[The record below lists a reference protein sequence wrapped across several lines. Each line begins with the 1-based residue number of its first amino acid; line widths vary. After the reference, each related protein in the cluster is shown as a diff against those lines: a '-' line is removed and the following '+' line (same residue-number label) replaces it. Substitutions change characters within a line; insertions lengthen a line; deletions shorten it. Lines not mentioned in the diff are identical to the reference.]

1 MPFVSGVGRV
11 ALAAAL
17 VSFVGISTLGFSAH
31 AASPQ
36 ITTQVKQRQDKL
48 RDMGSALKSITDEL
62 KKPKVD
68 WDNTIIPNAQTIKDR
83 SAYLLN
89 WFPKGSG
96 PEAGVKTY
104 ALPAIWQKNDD
115 FQKLGKASQAEAL
128 KLDQAANGRNVDALR
143 AQAVA
148 MGKACK
154 ACHDDYRSKDYEKE
168 NDE

>member
-1 MPFVSGVGRV
+1 MPFASGVGRV

-17 VSFVGISTLGFSAH
+17 LSCLGFTLVQ

-36 ITTQVKQRQDKL
+36 AAQIKPRQDKL
-48 RDMGSALKSITDEL
+48 RDMGGALKAITDEL

-68 WDNTIIPNAQTIKDR
+68 WDNVIIPNTQTIKDR

-104 ALPAIWQKNDD
+104 ALPAIWQKQDD
-115 FQKLGKASQAEAL
+115 FTKLGKAAQAEAI
-128 KLDQAANGRNVDALR
+128 KLDQVANSKNLDALR
-143 AQAVA
+143 TEAVT

>member
-1 MPFVSGVGRV
+1 M
-11 ALAAAL
+11 
-17 VSFVGISTLGFSAH
+17 

-36 ITTQVKQRQDKL
+36 AAQIKPRQDKL
-48 RDMGSALKSITDEL
+48 RDMGGALKAITDEL

-68 WDNTIIPNAQTIKDR
+68 WDNVIIPNTQTIKDR

-104 ALPAIWQKNDD
+104 ALPAIWQKQDD
-115 FQKLGKASQAEAL
+115 FTKIGKAAQAEAV
-128 KLDQAANGRNVDALR
+128 KLDQVANSKNLDALK
-143 AQAVA
+143 AEAVA

-154 ACHDDYRSKDYEKE
+154 ACHDPYRSPDYEKE

>member
-1 MPFVSGVGRV
+1 MPFASGVGRV

-17 VSFVGISTLGFSAH
+17 LSCLGFTLVE

-36 ITTQVKQRQDKL
+36 AAQIKPRQDKL
-48 RDMGSALKSITDEL
+48 RDMGGALKAITDEL

-68 WDNTIIPNAQTIKDR
+68 WDNVIIPNTQTIKDR

-104 ALPAIWQKNDD
+104 ALPVIWQKQDD
-115 FQKLGKASQAEAL
+115 FTKIGKAAQAEAI
-128 KLDQAANGRNVDALR
+128 KLDQVANSKNLDALK
-143 AQAVA
+143 AEAVT

>member
-1 MPFVSGVGRV
+1 MSFASGVGRV

-17 VSFVGISTLGFSAH
+17 LSCLGFTLVE

-36 ITTQVKQRQDKL
+36 AAQIKPRQDKL
-48 RDMGSALKSITDEL
+48 RDMGGALKAITDEL

-68 WDNTIIPNAQTIKDR
+68 WDNVIIPNTQTIKDR
-83 SAYLLN
+83 SGYLLN

-104 ALPAIWQKNDD
+104 ALPAIWQKQDD
-115 FQKLGKASQAEAL
+115 FTKIGKTMQAEAI
-128 KLDQAANGRNVDALR
+128 KLDQVANSRNLDALK
-143 AQAVA
+143 AEAVT

>member
-1 MPFVSGVGRV
+1 MSFASGVGRV
-11 ALAAAL
+11 AVAAAL
-17 VSFVGISTLGFSAH
+17 LSCLGFAVAL

-36 ITTQVKQRQDKL
+36 AAQIKPRQDKL
-48 RDMGSALKSITDEL
+48 RDMGGALKAITDEL

-68 WDNTIIPNAQTIKDR
+68 WDNVILPNTQTIKDR

-104 ALPAIWQKNDD
+104 ALPAIWQKQDD
-115 FQKLGKASQAEAL
+115 FTKIGKAAQAEAI
-128 KLDQAANGRNVDALR
+128 KLDQVANSRNLDALK
-143 AQAVA
+143 AEAVA

-154 ACHDDYRSKDYEKE
+154 ACHDPYRSPDYEKE

>member
-17 VSFVGISTLGFSAH
+17 LSCLGFTLVE

-36 ITTQVKQRQDKL
+36 AAQIKPRQDKL
-48 RDMGSALKSITDEL
+48 RDMGGALKAITDEL

-68 WDNTIIPNAQTIKDR
+68 WDNVIIPNAQTIKDR

-104 ALPAIWQKNDD
+104 ALPEIWQKQDD
-115 FQKLGKASQAEAL
+115 FTKIGKTMQAEAI
-128 KLDQAANGRNVDALR
+128 KLDQVANSRNLDALKTE
-143 AQAVA
+143 AVT

>member
-1 MPFVSGVGRV
+1 MSFASGVGRV

-17 VSFVGISTLGFSAH
+17 LSGLGSLLIK
-31 AASPQ
+31 AAPQ
-36 ITTQVKQRQDKL
+36 KAAQIKPRQDKL
-48 RDMGSALKSITDEL
+48 RDMGGALKAITDEL

-68 WDNTIIPNAQTIKDR
+68 WDNVIIPNTQTIKDR

-104 ALPAIWQKNDD
+104 ALPAIWQKQDD
-115 FQKLGKASQAEAL
+115 FTKIGKAAQAEAIKFDQVVNTRNLAAL
-128 KLDQAANGRNVDALR
+128 KAE
-143 AQAVA
+143 AVT
-148 MGKACK
+148 MSKACK
-154 ACHDDYRSKDYEKE
+154 AGHDDYRSKDYEKE

>member
-1 MPFVSGVGRV
+1 MPFASGVGRV

-17 VSFVGISTLGFSAH
+17 LSCLGFTPVQ

-36 ITTQVKQRQDKL
+36 AAQIKPRQDKL
-48 RDMGSALKSITDEL
+48 RDMGGALKAITDEL

-68 WDNTIIPNAQTIKDR
+68 WDNVIIPNTQTIKDR

-104 ALPAIWQKNDD
+104 ALPAIWQKQDD
-115 FQKLGKASQAEAL
+115 FTKLGKAAQAEAI
-128 KLDQAANGRNVDALR
+128 KLDQVSNSKNLDALKTE
-143 AQAVA
+143 AVT

>member
-1 MPFVSGVGRV
+1 MSFASGVGRV

-17 VSFVGISTLGFSAH
+17 LSCLGFSLVE

-36 ITTQVKQRQDKL
+36 AAQIKPRQDKL
-48 RDMGSALKSITDEL
+48 RDMGGALKAITDEL

-68 WDNTIIPNAQTIKDR
+68 WDNVIIPNTQTIKER
-83 SAYLLN
+83 SGYLLN

-104 ALPAIWQKNDD
+104 ALPAIWQKQDD
-115 FQKLGKASQAEAL
+115 FTKIGKTMQAEAI
-128 KLDQAANGRNVDALR
+128 KLDQVANSRNLDALK
-143 AQAVA
+143 AEAVT

>member
-1 MPFVSGVGRV
+1 MPFLRFRRGAG
-11 ALAAAL
+11 AAL
-17 VSFVGISTLGFSAH
+17 VFSLIFSL
-31 AASPQ
+31 AAGLVVQAAPSIKDQ
-36 ITTQVKQRQDKL
+36 IKSRQDKL
-48 RDMGSALKSITDEL
+48 RDMGGALKAITDEL

-68 WDNTIIPNAQTIKDR
+68 WDNVIIPNTQTIKDR

-104 ALPAIWQKNDD
+104 ALPAIWQKQDD
-115 FQKLGKASQAEAL
+115 FTKIGKAAQAEAI
-128 KLDQAANGRNVDALR
+128 KLDQVANSKNLDALK
-143 AQAVA
+143 AEAVT

>member
-1 MPFVSGVGRV
+1 MSFASGVGRV

-17 VSFVGISTLGFSAH
+17 LSCVGFTLVE

-36 ITTQVKQRQDKL
+36 AAQIKPRQDKL
-48 RDMGSALKSITDEL
+48 RDMGGALKAITDEL

-68 WDNTIIPNAQTIKDR
+68 WDNVIIPNTQTIKDR

-104 ALPAIWQKNDD
+104 ALPAIWQKQDD
-115 FQKLGKASQAEAL
+115 FTKIGKAAQAEAI
-128 KLDQAANGRNVDALR
+128 KLDQVANSRNLDALK
-143 AQAVA
+143 AEAVT

>member
-1 MPFVSGVGRV
+1 MPFASGVGRL

-17 VSFVGISTLGFSAH
+17 LSCVGFTLVQ

-36 ITTQVKQRQDKL
+36 AAQIKPRQDKL
-48 RDMGSALKSITDEL
+48 RDMGGALKAITDEL

-68 WDNTIIPNAQTIKDR
+68 WDNVIIPNTQTIKDR

-104 ALPAIWQKNDD
+104 ALPEIWQKQDD
-115 FQKLGKASQAEAL
+115 FTKIGKTMQAEAI
-128 KLDQAANGRNVDALR
+128 KLDQVANSRNLDALKTE
-143 AQAVA
+143 AVT

>member
-1 MPFVSGVGRV
+1 MSFASGVGRV

-17 VSFVGISTLGFSAH
+17 LSSLGFTLVE

-36 ITTQVKQRQDKL
+36 AAQIKPRQDKL
-48 RDMGSALKSITDEL
+48 RDMGGALKAITDEL

-68 WDNTIIPNAQTIKDR
+68 WDNVIIPNTQTIKDR

-104 ALPAIWQKNDD
+104 ALPAIWQKQDD
-115 FQKLGKASQAEAL
+115 FTKLGKAAQAEAI
-128 KLDQAANGRNVDALR
+128 KLDQVANSRNLDALK
-143 AQAVA
+143 AEAVT

>member
-1 MPFVSGVGRV
+1 MSFVSGVGRV

-17 VSFVGISTLGFSAH
+17 VSCLGLTVH

-36 ITTQVKQRQDKL
+36 VTTQVKQRQDKL
-48 RDMGSALKSITDEL
+48 RDMGGALKAITDEL

-89 WFPKGSG
+89 WFPKGTC
-96 PEAGVKTY
+96 PESGVKTY
-104 ALPAIWQKNDD
+104 ALPAIWQKTDN
-115 FQKLGKASQAEAL
+115 FNKIGKEAQAEAI
-128 KLDQAANGRNVDALR
+128 KLDQVANSRNLDALR
-143 AQAVA
+143 AEAVA

-168 NDE
+168 NEE